1 MHETRKIPT
10 LVGIL
15 LVIALM
21 AGLSFLFQSFV
32 KTQTRASTSIEP
44 QEVTVSNIT
53 DSSFTLTW
61 QTEEAASGTLL
72 AVSATGKK
80 YSGFDERDAT
90 GKLGKYTTHSVTVRS
105 VAPSTLYDVT
115 IISDGKKYP
124 TDKKSYQITTFDP
137 LTTTPPNI
145 DPAYGKVILSDTNS
159 AEGTIVFL
167 TLTDSQ
173 TLSTLVRNSGSWIIP
188 LSTIRSFDGSSY
200 LPENE
205 RITETLLVKKGT
217 TESKILTDTLN
228 DAPVPDITLGETY
241 DFRNRDAKKPTTSTL
256 AQNTSQKTAVL
267 GTTTKTQGGSVTLLT
282 PAENAAVSTFRPQIT
297 GTGIAGKKVTITLGI
312 KNLITG
318 TTIVGKDGLWRYTP
332 AQSLA
337 AGRQRVTISSVDGK
351 NKPIVISHTFTVL
364 KSGTQVLGDAT
375 ESAELIT
382 PEPTP
387 TPEES
392 TESATIASEPMPT
405 SGSLLPTILLL
416 IAGTALFLGG
426 GSLLLVK

>member
-21 AGLSFLFQSFV
+21 AGISFLFQFFT

-44 QEVTVSNIT
+44 QEVTVTNIS

-61 QTEEAASGTLL
+61 QTEEPTTGTLV
-72 AVSATGKK
+72 AVSTTTGKK

-90 GKLGKYTTHSVTVRS
+90 GKLGKYTTHSVTIRS
-105 VAPSTLYDVT
+105 AVPLTTYDVT
-115 IISDGKKYP
+115 ILSNGKKYP
-124 TDKKSYQITTFDP
+124 TDKKSYQVTTFDT
-137 LTTTPPNI
+137 LTTTPPNL
-145 DPAYGKVILSDTNS
+145 DPAYGKVVTNDGTP
-159 AEGTIVFL
+159 AEGTVVFL

-173 TLSTLVRNSGSWIIP
+173 MLSTVVRNSGSWIIP
-188 LSTIRSFDGSSY
+188 LSTIRAFDGSSY

-205 RITETLLVKKGT
+205 RITETLVVKKGT
-217 TESKILTDTLN
+217 TESKVLTDTLN

-241 DFRNRDAKKPTTSTL
+241 DFRNRDAKKPTISTL
-256 AQNTSQKTAVL
+256 AQNTTQTKAVL
-267 GTTTKTQGGSVTLLT
+267 GATTKTPGAITLIA
-282 PAENAAVSTFRPQIT
+282 PAEDAAVSTFRPQVT

-312 KNLITG
+312 KTLITG

-332 AQSLA
+332 SQSLS
-337 AGRQRVTISSVDGK
+337 AGKQRVTISTVDAT
-351 NKPIVISHTFTVL
+351 NKPTVLTHTFTVL

-375 ESAELIT
+375 ESGELT
-382 PEPTP
+382 TP
-387 TPEES
+387 TPIPTEEA

-416 IAGTALFLGG
+416 TLGTALFVGG
-426 GSLLLVK
+426 GSFLFVK